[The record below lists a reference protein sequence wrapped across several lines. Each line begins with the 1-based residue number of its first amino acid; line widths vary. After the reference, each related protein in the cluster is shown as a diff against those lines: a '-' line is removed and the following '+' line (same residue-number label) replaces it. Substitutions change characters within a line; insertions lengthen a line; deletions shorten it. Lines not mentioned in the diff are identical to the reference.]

1 MSGVRSSDGGLSSSS
16 VWTRNDKRVDTCII
30 ERRKWVKEMGNA
42 QRVRW
47 RRCKSRTARR
57 LASAML
63 LSPLSGLCRCSDG
76 VNSVEKSSRMRE
88 QSSSAGDSTR
98 IVSTSSAEAIG
109 MSLNPKERSQDRR
122 RGARAIGSWATRKFF
137 NVGETGWP
145 PNKVTA
151 LTCYPW
157 PQRTT
162 MSLFSSIVAEVVSR
176 IAGRLVMKSTL
187 TVEDFAWTIRSPI
200 CAKRPLGSPW
210 RCVDSI

>member
-98 IVSTSSAEAIG
+98 I
-109 MSLNPKERSQDRR
+109 DRR

-137 NVGETGWP
+137 N
-145 PNKVTA
+145 
-151 LTCYPW
+151 
-157 PQRTT
+157 RTT